1 MNIIE
6 AVKLLKTG
14 KKIKRKGERYR
25 EHHYETYDIKKGWL
39 IFFLEEDILAD
50 DWEVVED
57 DEVEVVE

>member
-39 IFFLEEDILAD
+39 IFFFRRRYFSRRLGGGRR
-50 DWEVVED
+50 
-57 DEVEVVE
+57 

>member
-25 EHHYETYDIKKGWL
+25 EHHYEIYDIKKGWL

-50 DWEVVED
+50 DWEVVE
-57 DEVEVVE
+57 